1 MQTIAIGRQRFS
13 NRVVRMAKSNW
24 KDTAELVGIVAI
36 LVGLYFVY
44 TEIRQNRIIAQA
56 EINTVTLQSL
66 MDQRRWLSD
75 PEFSKI
81 YLKGLNAPGDT
92 TEAERFR
99 LHQFFDS
106 VIISYEFEYTNYNYG
121 IFTEYTGVA
130 TATSPAFFGTGYGRI
145 WWNVTRKTTNPA
157 IAIIIDNAIS
167 ELDGANVVLDFDK
180 QIQQQIEG
188 N

>member
-1 MQTIAIGRQRFS
+1 
-13 NRVVRMAKSNW
+13 MAKSNW

-36 LVGLYFVY
+36 LLGLYFVY

-66 MDQRRWLSD
+66 MDQRRWKSD

-81 YLKGLNAPGDT
+81 YLKGLHAPS
-92 TEAERFR
+92 ELSEVERFR
-99 LHQFFDS
+99 LNQYFDS
-106 VIISYEFEYTNYNYG
+106 VLISYSFEYTNYNYG

-130 TATSPAFFGTGYGRI
+130 TATSPAIFGAGYGRI
-145 WWNVTRKTTNPA
+145 WWNVKRKTTNPD
-157 IAIIIDNAIS
+157 IAVVIDNAIS
-167 ELDGANVVLDFDK
+167 GLDGANVVLDFDR
-180 QIQQQIEG
+180 QIQQQMQS